1 MLELVPRR
9 VLEVREVPAHAR
21 EAAPAAASALASLMA
36 AEIISVVRINSK
48 LNKNVWQQVSC
59 CYLRGAEDAHLV
71 SGQVAVLIMRLNTA
85 PPSIFTLG

>member
-48 LNKNVWQQVSC
+48 LNKSVCQQVSRC
-59 CYLRGAEDAHLV
+59 ISVEDAHLA